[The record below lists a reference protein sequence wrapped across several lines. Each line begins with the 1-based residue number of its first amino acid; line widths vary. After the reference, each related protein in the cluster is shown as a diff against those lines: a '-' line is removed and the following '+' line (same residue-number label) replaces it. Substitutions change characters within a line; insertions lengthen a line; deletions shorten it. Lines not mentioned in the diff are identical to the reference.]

1 MYTIIE
7 IRPGEG
13 GADARAL
20 VREQARLYVRLG
32 EASGV
37 VIDVVEEDHG

>member
-20 VREQARLYVRLG
+20 VREQAKLYVCLA

-37 VIDVVEEDHG
+37 VIDVIEDDRG